1 MAKKNGNDKPIE
13 VTLWDAANKLRG
25 SVEPAEYKHVVLGLI
40 FLKFGSDKFEQHR
53 ACTMTAKSVPYPPC
67 LTGIIQ
73 AGFHRD
79 SFSALLA
86 RGTSPVNAGCPDAAS
101 GYVSQY

>member
-40 FLKFGSDKFEQHR
+40 FLKFASDKFEATPSQTYCRRQRKVHR
-53 ACTMTAKSVPYPPC
+53 N
-67 LTGIIQ
+67 G
-73 AGFHRD
+73 R
-79 SFSALLA
+79 LLQYEQCVLFG
-86 RGTSPVNAGCPDAAS
+86 RNKPLELPD
-101 GYVSQY
+101 